1 MTLFGSAK
9 SFFGPD
15 SLRFWSMFCLVAA
28 CYNTTK
34 WPWLLLDAANYTVS
48 PLFNTGVRVGSAVF
62 EPNCL
67 IAHVFCAILCE
78 CVFAYA
84 LWPGKRRWR
93 THSPTQLAVT
103 LAVVL
108 HVAVTWTIR
117 AENPGYYV
125 NVSMLIGAVACV
137 LTYAYLSWTQS
148 KCKDKCECA
157 SPSEQGQKNSTA
169 SNPWQLTAL
178 LGSVFFVNS
187 GPLGDYAVIVATS
200 LQKLF

>member
-1 MTLFGSAK
+1 MELFDRLKKNGARYV
-9 SFFGPD
+9 
-15 SLRFWSMFCLVAA
+15 RFWSYFSLVAA

-84 LWPGKRRWR
+84 LWPGKQRWR
-93 THSPTQLAVT
+93 ESPATQLAVT

-108 HVAVTWTIR
+108 HFSATWTIR
-117 AENPGYYV
+117 AENPGYLV
-125 NVSMLIGAVACV
+125 NVTFLLFALTCG
-137 LTYAYLSWTQS
+137 LTYGYFSW
-148 KCKDKCECA
+148 KRCKGPCEEA
-157 SPSEQGQKNSTA
+157 EAKKEKEATENKMLA
-169 SNPWQLTAL
+169 AL
-178 LGSVFFVNS
+178 LGAVFCVNS
-187 GPLGDYAVIVATS
+187 GPLGDYAVIIGTS
-200 LQKLF
+200 IQKLF